1 MITQIQTSIIQARN
15 VKKIYRN
22 GHLRVEALKGI
33 DLSVAPGEI
42 VAIMGQ
48 SGCGKTTLLNCLSG
62 LDTID
67 EGDVFIR
74 GDNLRDL
81 SDNERTA
88 YRARHMGF
96 IFQDFRLL
104 QKKTVFDNVAIT
116 LKVVGMPEGLM
127 RPKVMNAL
135 RLVGLDQRQG
145 ALPSTLS
152 AGEQQRLC
160 LARAIVNDPQVLLAD
175 EPTSNLDAQL
185 SAEIFDLLKVV
196 NLRGTTVVV
205 ATHSAD
211 MVSYLRRRVVT
222 LEDGRVMANGTAE
235 A

>member
-1 MITQIQTSIIQARN
+1 MIEIFHVSKT
-15 VKKIYRN
+15 YN
-22 GHLRVEALKGI
+22 GRVALDDVSLKVDKGEFI
-33 DLSVAPGEI
+33 FLTGR
-42 VAIMGQ
+42 
-48 SGCGKTTLLNCLSG
+48 SGAGKTTLLRL
-62 LDTID
+62 IFRAEVPD
-67 EGDVFIR
+67 EGQIVVNDR
-74 GDNLRDL
+74 NLAHIAESRVPYL
-81 SDNERTA
+81 RRT
-88 YRARHMGF
+88 MGF

>member
-1 MITQIQTSIIQARN
+1 
-15 VKKIYRN
+15 
-22 GHLRVEALKGI
+22 
-33 DLSVAPGEI
+33 
-42 VAIMGQ
+42 
-48 SGCGKTTLLNCLSG
+48 
-62 LDTID
+62 
-67 EGDVFIR
+67 
-74 GDNLRDL
+74 
-81 SDNERTA
+81 
-88 YRARHMGF
+88 
-96 IFQDFRLL
+96 
-104 QKKTVFDNVAIT
+104 
-116 LKVVGMPEGLM
+116 M

>member
-1 MITQIQTSIIQARN
+1 MIEIFHVSKT
-15 VKKIYRN
+15 YN
-22 GHLRVEALKGI
+22 GRVALDDVSLKVDKGEFI
-33 DLSVAPGEI
+33 FLTGR
-42 VAIMGQ
+42 
-48 SGCGKTTLLNCLSG
+48 SGAGKTTLLRL
-62 LDTID
+62 IFRAEVPD
-67 EGDVFIR
+67 EGQIVVNDR
-74 GDNLRDL
+74 NLAHIAESRVPYL
-81 SDNERTA
+81 RRT
-88 YRARHMGF
+88 MGF

-196 NLRGTTVVV
+196 KLRGTTVVV

>member
-1 MITQIQTSIIQARN
+1 MIEIFHVSKT
-15 VKKIYRN
+15 YN
-22 GHLRVEALKGI
+22 GRVALDDVSLKVDKGEFI
-33 DLSVAPGEI
+33 FLTGR
-42 VAIMGQ
+42 
-48 SGCGKTTLLNCLSG
+48 SGAGKTTLLRL
-62 LDTID
+62 IFRAEVPD
-67 EGDVFIR
+67 EGQIVVNDR
-74 GDNLRDL
+74 NLAHIAESRVPYL
-81 SDNERTA
+81 RRT
-88 YRARHMGF
+88 MGF
-96 IFQDFRLL
+96 IFQYFRLL